1 MNVRPILW
9 EHWNNLMVNLL
20 CEGDEERE
28 AEGDT
33 KGSNL
38 EWKMYQFSIVAIT
51 NYSKVCSLKQHP
63 FIIHNSIGSEA

>member
-1 MNVRPILW
+1 
-9 EHWNNLMVNLL
+9 MVNLL

-28 AEGDT
+28 AEDDT

-51 NYSKVCSLKQHP
+51 NYSRLQLKATSIHYSQFYRFRSL
-63 FIIHNSIGSEA
+63 GSPI

>member
-1 MNVRPILW
+1 
-9 EHWNNLMVNLL
+9 MVNLL

-38 EWKMYQFSIVAIT
+38 EWKMYQFSIVAIKIAT
-51 NYSKVCSLKQHP
+51 IWVLKQQSLLSH
-63 FIIHNSIGSEA
+63 SGS

>member
-1 MNVRPILW
+1 
-9 EHWNNLMVNLL
+9 MVNLS

-33 KGSNL
+33 KRSNL
-38 EWKMYQFSIVAIT
+38 VMEWKMYQFSIIAIT

-63 FIIHNSIGSEA
+63 FTIHNSIGSEA